1 MSGPGTTPGAGGL
14 EPTGPP
20 EDDEAVPEA
29 YVVQRVEDALAN
41 DDRVGELGLAV
52 SVEGNELVVRG
63 AVSNPA
69 RKEGVA
75 AVAREVVDV
84 LQADLSVRDETDV
97 PPNVAPEGEEVV
109 R

>member
-1 MSGPGTTPGAGGL
+1 VSGPGTTPAGGGF
-14 EPTGPP
+14 EPAGREIEEP
-20 EDDEAVPEA
+20 VPEA

-41 DDRVGELGLAV
+41 DDRVGELGLAA

-63 AVSNPA
+63 AVSNPV

-75 AVAREVVDV
+75 PVAREVVDA